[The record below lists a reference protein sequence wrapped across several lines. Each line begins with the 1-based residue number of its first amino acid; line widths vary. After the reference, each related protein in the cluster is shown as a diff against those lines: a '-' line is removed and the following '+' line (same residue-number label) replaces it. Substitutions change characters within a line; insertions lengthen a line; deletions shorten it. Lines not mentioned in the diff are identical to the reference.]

1 MAVEWCICEKRHFSE
16 LQREAEARGWTTV
29 EQLIEAGLCGTN
41 CQFCVPYVRRMLR
54 TGETSF
60 EVGEGDA
67 APPDSPGDASSAA
80 PPDSP
85 GPTSDLDPPQT

>member
-1 MAVEWCICEKRHFSE
+1 MAVEWCICEKRHFTE
-16 LQREAEARGWTTV
+16 LQRQAEARGLTTV

-60 EVGEGDA
+60 EVGACDA
-67 APPDSPGDASSAA
+67 APPGLPGS
-80 PPDSP
+80 
-85 GPTSDLDPPQT
+85 TSDLESPQT

>member
-16 LQREAEARGWTTV
+16 LQREAETRGFTTV
-29 EQLIEAGLCGTN
+29 EQLIEAGVCGTN

-67 APPDSPGDASSAA
+67 TPSDSPGGASSSA
-80 PPDSP
+80 PSDSP
-85 GPTSDLDPPQT
+85 DPTSDLDSPQT